1 MNHDYFILEYTVEDR
16 THRKAFPSNVNGTTM
31 ALAVASAV
39 DQKGTKLKILPVKIS
54 GEVTYFDHDSVFV
67 HEYENKPEQP

>member
-16 THRKAFPSNVNGTTM
+16 IHRKAFASDVNGTTM

-39 DQKGTKLKILPVKIS
+39 DQKGTRLKILPVKIS
-54 GEVTYFDHDSVFV
+54 GEVTYFDNDSMFV
-67 HEYENKPEQP
+67 HEYESKPEQP